1 MDIQK
6 DLDVVKASLA
16 DAKEALFLSNMDLKK
31 ATTENIA
38 LKNFI
43 QNLYESCE
51 NVDSEEIDLQAVI
64 SNLKENIRVFARAHF
79 IKL

>member
-1 MDIQK
+1 MDTQK
-6 DLDVVKASLA
+6 ELDEVKAKLA
-16 DAKEALFLSNMDLKK
+16 DAQEALFLSDIDLKK
-31 ATTENIA
+31 ATTENVA

-51 NVDSEEIDLQAVI
+51 NVNAEEIDLEAVL

-79 IKL
+79 IRL